1 MSIIGKDRAF
11 SCFTQATEG
20 DFTVGKAK
28 LDQTAESLAF
38 NWVYMRINP
47 NDDTV
52 VRCTCR
58 RLGFDYDSL
67 LNEEVDYLARKTKEA
82 IRNYECT

>member
-1 MSIIGKDRAF
+1 MVNNDMAF
-11 SCFTQATEG
+11 MCYAQACEG

-47 NDDTV
+47 NDDAV

-58 RLGFDYDSL
+58 RLGFDYDNL
-67 LNEEVDYLARKTKEA
+67 LNEEIDYLTRKTKEA